1 MVDIMNKN
9 LCVIPWIH
17 LNLDPDGSILPCCV
31 TSSQGAD
38 PRIGNIED
46 MSLEEAWNHKKMRK
60 LRMQFMNDK
69 RPKMCDTC
77 WKKEDA
83 GNNSTRQHN
92 NTFFPHIIKKI
103 PKITDHD
110 GTCKEFKLRYWD
122 FRFSNLCNYK
132 CRSCGPL
139 YSSAWIPD
147 AKKLGY
153 SRFVEEKVLSNN
165 VTNEFIDKHIMD
177 VERIYF
183 AGGEPMLMDQHWYIL
198 KKLSELKRE
207 EVKIF
212 YNTNL
217 STLNR
222 KKESVLEYW
231 KNFNQIDVAPSID
244 EIDERAEL
252 IRAGTVWKN
261 VENNLKI
268 LRQLGNIK
276 ISPNITVSSLNV
288 FRLPQIIQRFFDLEI
303 YDFNLNKVWSPAHYH
318 VSVLP
323 DEIRK
328 QSIENIRN
336 FCLKLKSDNDID
348 LTHKFNQV
356 IHELKKPQNVSEIS
370 NFRSFTTRLDI
381 IRNENTY
388 ETIPEL
394 KPLQ

>member
-1 MVDIMNKN
+1 MNKN
-9 LCVIPWIH
+9 LCVIPWVH
-17 LNLDPDGSILPCCV
+17 LNLDPDGSILPCCI
-31 TSSQGAD
+31 TSSSD
-38 PRIGNIED
+38 NSRIGNIND

-69 RPKMCDTC
+69 RPSICNTC

-83 GNNSTRQHN
+83 GNASTRQHN
-92 NTFFPHIIKKI
+92 NMHFPHIIKKI

-153 SRFVEEKVLSNN
+153 NKYVEEKVISNDI
-165 VTNEFIDKHIMD
+165 TNEFIDKHIMD

-198 KKLSELKRE
+198 RKLSELKRR
-207 EVKIF
+207 EVKLM

-217 STLNR
+217 STLYR
-222 KKESVLEYW
+222 KKESALEYW
-231 KNFNQIDVAPSID
+231 KNFKYVQISPSID

-252 IRAGTVWKN
+252 IRSGTVWKT
-261 VENNLKI
+261 VENNLNI
-268 LRQLGNIK
+268 LSKQDNIHLA
-276 ISPNITVSSLNV
+276 PNITVSSLNV
-288 FRLPQIIQRFFDLEI
+288 FRLPQIIQRLFDFGI
-303 YDFNLNKVWSPAHYH
+303 RDFNLNKVWSPSHYH

-328 QSIENIRN
+328 QTIKNIRD
-336 FCLKLKSDNDID
+336 FCLKHKSNNNID
-348 LTHKFNQV
+348 LTSRFNQV
-356 IHELKKPQNVSEIS
+356 IHELKKPQNVSEIV

-394 KPLQ
+394 KVML

>member
-1 MVDIMNKN
+1 MNKN
-9 LCVIPWIH
+9 LCVIPWVH
-17 LNLDPDGSILPCCV
+17 LNLNPDGSILPCCI
-31 TSSQGAD
+31 TSSNND
-38 PRIGNIED
+38 SRVGNISD
-46 MSLEEAWNHKKMRK
+46 MSLKEAWNHKKMRK

-83 GNNSTRQHN
+83 GNDSTRQYN
-92 NTFFPHIIKKI
+92 NRYFPHIIKKI
-103 PKITDHD
+103 PEITDHD

-153 SRFVEEKVLSNN
+153 TRFVEEKVLSND
-165 VTNEFIDKHIMD
+165 VTNKFVDEHIMD

-198 KKLSELKRE
+198 RKLSELGRE
-207 EVKIF
+207 EVKLM

-217 STLNR
+217 STLYR
-222 KKESVLEYW
+222 KKESALEYW
-231 KNFNQIDVAPSID
+231 KNFKYVQISPSID

-252 IRAGTVWKN
+252 IRSGTVWKK
-261 VENNLKI
+261 VENNLNI
-268 LRQLGNIK
+268 LSQQNNIHLA
-276 ISPNITVSSLNV
+276 PNITVSALNV
-288 FRLPQIIQRFFDLEI
+288 FRLPQIIQRLFDFGI
-303 YDFNLNKVWSPAHYH
+303 RDFNLNKVWSPLHYH

-328 QSIENIRN
+328 KTIRDIRT
-336 FCLKLKSDNDID
+336 FCLKHKSDHNTD
-348 LTHKFNQV
+348 LTYRFNQV
-356 IHELKKPQNVSEIS
+356 IHELKKPQNVSEID

-394 KPLQ
+394 KVMQ